1 MTLKKKK
8 MKKTTTLNL
17 FTVKLFIII
26 EFIYSSK
33 RISES
38 MIRELM
44 TQKFIL
50 MREKTCWM
58 IVLVIVN
65 KSTGW

>member
-1 MTLKKKK
+1 MKTLKKKK

-33 RISES
+33 
-38 MIRELM
+38 
-44 TQKFIL
+44 
-50 MREKTCWM
+50 
-58 IVLVIVN
+58 
-65 KSTGW
+65 

>member
-38 MIRELM
+38 IINVDDTKIHSDEREDMLDDS
-44 TQKFIL
+44 
-50 MREKTCWM
+50 
-58 IVLVIVN
+58 VGD
-65 KSTGW
+65 S